1 MQPPKPFC
9 TPAAPQGGFGL
20 QGLGGGAEGP
30 GSQPASACMESLGSS
45 NLYHSPKLE
54 KEGFL
59 GSPAG
64 FQMAPCGCIF
74 DPRVYQIKRV
84 DTTIGQLSLYE
95 LVVVGSGGP
104 AGGPASPS
112 TLLLEPQHHLKVSP
126 LPQLYPHYQPAP
138 GGPQYLMP
146 YFPPE
151 EPGPEDLGFVR
162 DGGPPAFVEPPPPVF
177 TESLGPPPPKKIK
190 VPQLATTISAEAELS
205 PGIYDRLKNR
215 LSQLNGPPEPPAVPI
230 QEPEASCS
238 SPRLLDPLGPG
249 EPEVPAGEAQSLEAA
264 TAFLPPEQVPLED
277 VMRLFDCLLGGA
289 EREGTPSK
297 APGPALPGSSGGGA
311 DPSSDI
317 RSLHLPDKLLSFD
330 YSVPEVLD
338 TMSSVDDL
346 FNFKALEEEPLP
358 HPGLP
363 SVGTALAALQPEL
376 PSRRKAGTSAKR
388 GRPRGKAR
396 QAAGPRQ
403 GRAAAPH

>member
-9 TPAAPQGGFGL
+9 TPTAPQEGFGP
-20 QGLGGGAEGP
+20 QGLCGGAEGS
-30 GSQPASACMESLGSS
+30 GSQPAAACMESMGSS
-45 NLYHSPKLE
+45 NLYHPPNLE

-74 DPRVYQIKRV
+74 DPRVYQIKWV
-84 DTTIGQLSLYE
+84 DTDVSQFPLYE
-95 LVVVGSGGP
+95 LVVVGGGGP
-104 AGGPASPS
+104 AGGPASPG
-112 TLLLEPQHHLKVSP
+112 THLLEPQHHLKVSP
-126 LPQLYPHYQPAP
+126 LPQLYPRYQPAP
-138 GGPQYLMP
+138 GGPQDLMP

-151 EPGPEDLGFVR
+151 EPRPEALGFVG
-162 DGGPPAFVEPPPPVF
+162 DGGPPVFMEPPPPVLM
-177 TESLGPPPPKKIK
+177 ESLGPPPPKKIK
-190 VPQLATTISAEAELS
+190 VPQLANTISAEAELS

-215 LSQLNGPPEPPAVPI
+215 LSQLNGTPEPPAVPV
-230 QEPEASCS
+230 QEPQAGCS
-238 SPRLLDPLGPG
+238 SPGLLYPLGPG
-249 EPEVPAGEAQSLEAA
+249 EPEVAAGEAQSPEAA
-264 TAFLPPEQVPLED
+264 KAFLLPEQVPLED

-289 EREGTPSK
+289 EHEGTPSK
-297 APGPALPGSSGGGA
+297 APGPALPGSSGT

-338 TMSSVDDL
+338 AVSSVDDL
-346 FNFKALEEEPLP
+346 FNVKAVGEEPLP

-363 SVGTALAALQPEL
+363 AAGTALAALPPEL
-376 PSRRKAGTSAKR
+376 PSNRKAGASAKK

-396 QAAGPRQ
+396 QAARPRH
-403 GRAAAPH
+403 GRAAVPH